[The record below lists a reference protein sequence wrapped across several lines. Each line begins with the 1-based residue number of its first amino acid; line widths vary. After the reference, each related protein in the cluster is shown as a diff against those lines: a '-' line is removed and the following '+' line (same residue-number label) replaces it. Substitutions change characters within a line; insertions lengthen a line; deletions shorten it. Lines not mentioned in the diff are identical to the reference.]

1 GEPPF
6 KGKDLTTI
14 MTRAASEPLPSVRRG
29 HPEIPPA
36 LDRVVQ
42 RGLERDRSRR
52 WSDLPKL
59 RTALSRFLPM
69 RLSSGDLGPR
79 FCAYLIDMVLVL
91 FLWWLYS
98 LPLLSWAGEIES
110 WGKMTPWMRN
120 GFSPNFLLIPYLLV
134 MSVPALLYFGLLEG
148 LAGYTLG
155 KWLF

>member
-1 GEPPF
+1 EVNGRVKVGDFGLAHSLLTDAEEASGRFEGTPMFAPPEQHRGEELDVRADVYAVSATLFFLLTGEPPF

-42 RGLERDRSRR
+42 RGLERDRTRR

-79 FCAYLIDMVLVL
+79 FCAYLIDM
-91 FLWWLYS
+91 
-98 LPLLSWAGEIES
+98 
-110 WGKMTPWMRN
+110 
-120 GFSPNFLLIPYLLV
+120 LLV
-134 MSVPALLYFGLLEG
+134 
-148 LAGYTLG
+148 
-155 KWLF
+155 